1 MANSGGGKGMT
12 MSGITHV
19 NTDNM
24 TVAQGPEPELEGDSR
39 SHSPFDR
46 YSETL
51 VDELH
56 RGIDF
61 EQTARGFGEYYYDC
75 LPEDRD
81 APILDVGCGTGLFL
95 RFLEIQRYKFVEGL
109 ELSAQQAVRARGHVA
124 FPVHV
129 GNTATFLQKRT
140 EFYAAITLNDVLEHI
155 PKSQTV
161 SFLQTL
167 KKSLRVDGT
176 LVVNVPNAAGL
187 NTSFVRYNDFTHE
200 LVFTE
205 MSLRQVL
212 LMAGF
217 RDIRFVPQNL
227 PFKCTPRHVAFRL
240 ARWLWFR
247 LVHLIYVI
255 EMPGCK
261 LPNHW
266 QTRLVAVARL

>member
-1 MANSGGGKGMT
+1 MT

-19 NTDNM
+19 DTDNV
-24 TVAQGPEPELEGDSR
+24 TVAQGSEPESGDDSK
-39 SHSPFDR
+39 SDSLFDR

-56 RGIDF
+56 SSIDF
-61 EQTARGFGEYYYDC
+61 EQTARGYGEYYYDC
-75 LPEDRD
+75 LPEDREV
-81 APILDVGCGTGLFL
+81 PILDVGCGTGLFL
-95 RFLEIQRYKFVEGL
+95 HFLEIQGYKSAEGL
-109 ELSAQQAVRARGHVA
+109 ELSAQQAARAQGHVA

-129 GNTATFLQKRT
+129 GHAATFLQKRL
-140 EFYAAITLNDVLEHI
+140 ESYAAITLNDVLEHI

-167 KKSLRVDGT
+167 KKGLRCDGV
-176 LVVNVPNAAGL
+176 LVVNVPCVAGL
-187 NTSFVRYNDFTHE
+187 TTNFVRYNDFTHE

-217 RDIRFVPQNL
+217 RDIRFVPQHCV
-227 PFKCTPRHVAFRL
+227 FKWTPRHVGYRV

-261 LPNHW
+261 LPSHW
-266 QTRLVAVARL
+266 QTRLVAVAQS